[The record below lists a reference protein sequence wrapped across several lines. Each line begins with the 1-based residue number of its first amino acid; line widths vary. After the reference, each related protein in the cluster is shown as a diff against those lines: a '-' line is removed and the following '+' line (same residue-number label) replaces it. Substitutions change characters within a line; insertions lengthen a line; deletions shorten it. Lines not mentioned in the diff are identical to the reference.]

1 MTTIAAK
8 ASTGEVAGDSMV
20 SGDDSF
26 YLVTKIRR
34 GKNSIYGACGDWDKI
49 LSFYQALESKSS
61 PDSDTDVTVLELRF
75 DGKDNGIWIYES
87 TIIPARI
94 KNDFYAIGTGA
105 SYAVAAM
112 HLGLSPAEAVKIAC
126 LYDTSSHEPVD
137 VMTLSGRKRGSTKKG
152 IGRGTNSGV

>member
-8 ASTGEVAGDSMV
+8 ASTGEIAADSMV

-26 YLVTKIRR
+26 YLVTKLRR
-34 GKNSIYGACGDWDKI
+34 GENSIYGACGDWDKI

-61 PDSDTDVTVLELRF
+61 PDSDTDVTVLELRS
-75 DGKDNGIWIYES
+75 DGIWIYES
-87 TIIPARI
+87 TIIPAKI

-105 SYAVAAM
+105 GYALAAM
-112 HLGLSPAEAVKIAC
+112 HLGLSPAEAVKLAC

-137 VMTLSGRKRGSTKKG
+137 AMTFSGRKRGSTKKSV
-152 IGRGTNSGV
+152 RPGTHNGV